1 MSLDQIQ
8 MPNRVGDANGARR
21 RNARTSDH
29 YEALMR
35 RLQNMDN
42 GSRGQP
48 QTIGL
53 TSCARGEGVST
64 VAANL
69 AVHAAAVFTRPV
81 LLVDA
86 HAAHPSS
93 SGTFRLKGSP
103 GLVEALSGQIDPTD
117 CIQSSRLDNLSVLA
131 AGSGAESAKGIYNS
145 AALTKVLDALQREF
159 EFIVFDLP
167 TAHQLSPCF
176 TVAAKLDG
184 VLLVIE
190 AECVPSEVAQWAK
203 RQLLQAGANLLGVIF
218 NNRREHLPAWLYR
231 AI

>member
-8 MPNRVGDANGARR
+8 MPNRGGHANGDHRQ
-21 RNARTSDH
+21 NARASDH

-69 AVHAAAVFTRPV
+69 AIHAAAVFSRPV

-93 SGTFRLKGSP
+93 SRMFRLKGSP
-103 GLVEALSGQIDPTD
+103 GLAEALLGQIDPTD
-117 CIQSSRLDNLSVLA
+117 CIQPSRLENLSVLA
-131 AGSGAESAKGIYNS
+131 AGSGTESAKGIYNS
-145 AALTKVLDALQREF
+145 AALTKFLGALQREF
-159 EFIVFDLP
+159 GFIVFDLP
-167 TAHQLSPCF
+167 TANELSPCF
-176 TVAAKLDG
+176 ALAAKFDG

-190 AECVPSEVAQWAK
+190 AERVKSEVARWVKQQLVQSGAK
-203 RQLLQAGANLLGVIF
+203 LLGVIL
-218 NNRREHLPAWLYR
+218 NKRREHLPGWLYR
-231 AI
+231 AL